1 MIPIYPLT
9 PLNTICCKV
18 KLDETKYKKKIKIKN
33 RYQEQIELS
42 IDIMKDFCKIL
53 KILLDS

>member
-42 IDIMKDFCKIL
+42 IDIMKDFCKF
-53 KILLDS
+53 